1 MDFKIL
7 KIPLGDVDAVTD
19 KTVKFRGPMSL
30 LHVEKG
36 IDDSAQIRL
45 DDLLK
50 HREEQASFAE
60 GEIANMCVSWDQPQW
75 DEVDWSRIKEL
86 MTRDLLEYRKQEAV
100 KAQQAH
106 CVECPNFVQHVSD
119 NGPPEV
125 L

>member
-19 KTVKFRGPMSL
+19 KTVKFRGPMPL
-30 LHVEKG
+30 LHVKKG

-45 DDLLK
+45 DDLPK

-106 CVECPNFVQHVSD
+106 CVACPNFVKHVSD
-119 NGPPEV
+119 NGLPEV